1 MLRKSQ
7 KFPQLHLVFQDLAT
21 TRLHPVREW
30 EFLARWQDLE
40 TIHSMPRKAW
50 HDLARQ
56 DRVHLDLDQDLKAE
70 NLDQVV
76 QDQQVPEEHVPD
88 LDQRNQDWVA
98 EHREVFQVALQ
109 LAEEVAESAAV
120 QLVLL
125 VKAAQEDNLR
135 PENQSVPREKNS
147 NLEVFQVLVEQL
159 FQEETA
165 PQ

>member
-1 MLRKSQ
+1 ML
-7 KFPQLHLVFQDLAT
+7 
-21 TRLHPVREW
+21 
-30 EFLARWQDLE
+30 
-40 TIHSMPRKAW
+40 RKAW
-50 HDLARQ
+50 HDLAHQ

-76 QDQQVPEEHVPD
+76 QDQPVPEEHVPD

-109 LAEEVAESAAV
+109 LAEEVAELAAV

-135 PENQSVPREKNS
+135 PENQSAPREKNS

-159 FQEETA
+159 FQEEMA
-165 PQ
+165 QQ

>member
-1 MLRKSQ
+1 MPHK
-7 KFPQLHLVFQDLAT
+7 A
-21 TRLHPVREW
+21 
-30 EFLARWQDLE
+30 WQDLE
-40 TIHSMPRKAW
+40 QL
-50 HDLARQ
+50 DLAQ
-56 DRVHLDLDQDLKAE
+56 LDLDLDQKVA

-76 QDQQVPEEHVPD
+76 QDQVVPEAHVPD

-109 LAEEVAESAAV
+109 LAEEVAELAAV

-125 VKAAQEDNLR
+125 VKVAQEDNLR

-159 FQEETA
+159 FQEEMA
-165 PQ
+165 QP